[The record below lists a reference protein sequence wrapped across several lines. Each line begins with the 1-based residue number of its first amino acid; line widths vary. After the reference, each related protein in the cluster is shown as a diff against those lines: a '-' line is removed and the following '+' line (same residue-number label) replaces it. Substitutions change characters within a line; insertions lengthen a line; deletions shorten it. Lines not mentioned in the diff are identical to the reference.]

1 MATSPALFF
10 GREPS
15 VILGSVA
22 VAVQF
27 VSAFVVNVD
36 QDTQTAINAVAAA
49 VVGFAV
55 AYMVKD
61 EGTFAAFVGLGQAA
75 LALGMNLGLNWSG
88 DKQAAF
94 MTLLTIAGQFWLVR
108 DRVTA
113 PVPASALKQPSAV
126 A

>member
-1 MATSPALFF
+1 MKPTLIF

-15 VILGSVA
+15 VILGAVA

-27 VSAFVVNVD
+27 FSAFVMDVD
-36 QDTQTAINAVAAA
+36 QDTQTAVNAVAAA

-61 EGTFAAFVGLGQAA
+61 EATFASFVGLAQAA
-75 LALGMNLGLNWSG
+75 LALGMNLGLDWSG

-94 MTLLTIAGQFWLVR
+94 MAGFTIVGQFWLVR

-113 PVPASALKQPSAV
+113 PVSREGLRLAA
-126 A
+126 

>member
-1 MATSPALFF
+1 MSPVKIF

-15 VILGSVA
+15 VILGAIA

-36 QDTQTAINAVAAA
+36 QNTQTAINAVAVAL
-49 VVGFAV
+49 VGFIV

-61 EGTFAAFVGLGQAA
+61 EAAFASFVGLAQAA
-75 LALGMNLGLNWSG
+75 LALGMNLGLDWST
-88 DKQAAF
+88 DRQAAA
-94 MTLLTIAGQFWLVR
+94 MAALTIAAQFWLVR

-113 PVPASALKQPSAV
+113 PVTREGLRLAA
-126 A
+126 